1 MSSTSSPAKHEWI
14 CILPD
19 HEGALERRM
28 EVRPYVA
35 IPSVPPPPAHHALPA
50 STALALT
57 ETHIHPT
64 RSDHLKALAP
74 NVDSGLILFGG
85 GYMES
90 VPAEGE
96 GPKIK
101 GSVMLAYAESK
112 EEVVQMLKND
122 IYSKKDVWDWE
133 KVQIYPFKSAVRKPL

>member
-1 MSSTSSPAKHEWI
+1 MSSTSGPAKHEWI

-28 EVRPYVA
+28 EVRP
-35 IPSVPPPPAHHALPA
+35 
-50 STALALT
+50 
-57 ETHIHPT
+57 
-64 RSDHLKALAP
+64 DHLKALAP